1 MRRSTKRQEAQP
13 VARHEYTDIDARL
26 AFRRRVNEL
35 NALAAEE
42 GIALPYPATW
52 IATLEGLGYV
62 VDLTTGH
69 WTDADGVRYIPTQEA
84 QQLRRDGALW

>member
-26 AFRRRVNEL
+26 AFRRRVAEL

-42 GIALPYPATW
+42 GIALPYPAT
-52 IATLEGLGYV
+52 
-62 VDLTTGH
+62 
-69 WTDADGVRYIPTQEA
+69 
-84 QQLRRDGALW
+84 